1 MSITVRT
8 QSELE
13 SAIKQ
18 GVKSIII
25 QGALAE
31 EFKAKIK
38 KQKRRKRAAA
48 GGALAAGA
56 IAVGSI
62 LAAPVTGGI
71 SMFGLLPAAGTAAA
85 TAAGTAAVT
94 ITGTEIIVGL
104 GLILSG
110 SLAAYA
116 ISKGYKKVSFRPDG
130 TVILE
135 RD

>member
-38 KQKRRKRAAA
+38 KQKRKKKIAA

-71 SMFGLLPAAGTAAA
+71 SVFGLLPAAGTAA
-85 TAAGTAAVT
+85 TSAAVT
-94 ITGTEIIVGL
+94 ITGTDIIAGL
-104 GLILSG
+104 GLILGG

>member
-38 KQKRRKRAAA
+38 KQKRKKKIAA

-71 SMFGLLPAAGTAAA
+71 SVFGLLPAAGAAA
-85 TAAGTAAVT
+85 TSAAVT
-94 ITGTEIIVGL
+94 ITGAEIIAGL
-104 GLILSG
+104 GLILGG

>member
-1 MSITVRT
+1 MSSITVRT

-38 KQKRRKRAAA
+38 KQKRKKKIAA
-48 GGALAAGA
+48 GGALAAVA

-71 SMFGLLPAAGTAAA
+71 SVFGLLPAAGTAA
-85 TAAGTAAVT
+85 TSAAVT
-94 ITGTEIIVGL
+94 ITGTEIIAGL
-104 GLILSG
+104 GLILGG

>member
-62 LAAPVTGGI
+62 LAAPATGGI
-71 SMFGLLPAAGTAAA
+71 SLFGLLPATGTAAA
-85 TAAGTAAVT
+85 AAGTAAVT
-94 ITGTEIIVGL
+94 ITGTEIIAGL
-104 GLILSG
+104 GLILGG

>member
-31 EFKAKIK
+31 EFKTKIK
-38 KQKRRKRAAA
+38 KQKRKKKIAA
-48 GGALAAGA
+48 GGALAAGTIA
-56 IAVGSI
+56 IGSI

-71 SMFGLLPAAGTAAA
+71 SVFGLLPAAGTAA
-85 TAAGTAAVT
+85 TSAAVT
-94 ITGTEIIVGL
+94 ITGTDIIAGL
-104 GLILSG
+104 GLIWGG

>member
-31 EFKAKIK
+31 EFKTKIK
-38 KQKRRKRAAA
+38 KQKRKKKIAA
-48 GGALAAGA
+48 GGALAAVA
-56 IAVGSI
+56 IAIGSI

-71 SMFGLLPAAGTAAA
+71 SVFGLLPAAGTAATSA
-85 TAAGTAAVT
+85 TVT
-94 ITGTEIIVGL
+94 ITGTDIIAGL
-104 GLILSG
+104 GLILGG

>member
-38 KQKRRKRAAA
+38 KQKSRKRAAA

-62 LAAPVTGGI
+62 LAAPATGGI
-71 SMFGLLPAAGTAAA
+71 SLFGLLPATGTAAA
-85 TAAGTAAVT
+85 A
-94 ITGTEIIVGL
+94 ITGTEIIAGL
-104 GLILSG
+104 GLILGG

>member
-13 SAIKQ
+13 LAIKQ

-38 KQKRRKRAAA
+38 KQKRKKKIAA
-48 GGALAAGA
+48 GGALVAGA

-71 SMFGLLPAAGTAAA
+71 SVFGLLPAAGAAA
-85 TAAGTAAVT
+85 TSAAVT
-94 ITGTEIIVGL
+94 ITGAEIIAGL
-104 GLILSG
+104 GLILGG

>member
-38 KQKRRKRAAA
+38 KQKRKKKIAA

-62 LAAPVTGGI
+62 LAAPATGGI
-71 SMFGLLPAAGTAAA
+71 SVFGLLPAAGTAA
-85 TAAGTAAVT
+85 TSAAVT
-94 ITGTEIIVGL
+94 ITGTEIIAGL
-104 GLILSG
+104 GLILGG

>member
-38 KQKRRKRAAA
+38 KQKRKKKIAA

-71 SMFGLLPAAGTAAA
+71 SMFGLLPAAGTAA
-85 TAAGTAAVT
+85 TSAAVT
-94 ITGTEIIVGL
+94 ITGTDIIAVL
-104 GLILSG
+104 GLILGG

>member
-1 MSITVRT
+1 MSSITVRT

-38 KQKRRKRAAA
+38 KQKRKKKIAA
-48 GGALAAGA
+48 GGALAAVA

-71 SMFGLLPAAGTAAA
+71 SVFGLLP
-85 TAAGTAAVT
+85 AAGTAAVT
-94 ITGTEIIVGL
+94 ITGTEIIAGL
-104 GLILSG
+104 GLILGG

>member
-38 KQKRRKRAAA
+38 KQKRKKKIAA
-48 GGALAAGA
+48 GGALAAVA

-71 SMFGLLPAAGTAAA
+71 SVFGLLPAAGTAA
-85 TAAGTAAVT
+85 TSAAVT
-94 ITGTEIIVGL
+94 ITGTEIIAGL
-104 GLILSG
+104 GLILGG

>member
-85 TAAGTAAVT
+85 TAAVT
-94 ITGTEIIVGL
+94 ITGTDLILLL
-104 GLILSG
+104 GLIFGG
-110 SLAAYA
+110 SLATYA

>member
-31 EFKAKIK
+31 EFKTKIK
-38 KQKRRKRAAA
+38 KQKRKKKIAA

-56 IAVGSI
+56 IAIGSI
-62 LAAPVTGGI
+62 LAAPVTDGI
-71 SMFGLLPAAGTAAA
+71 SVFGLLPAAGTAATSA
-85 TAAGTAAVT
+85 TVT
-94 ITGTEIIVGL
+94 ITGTDIIAGL
-104 GLILSG
+104 GLILGG

>member
-31 EFKAKIK
+31 EFKTKIK
-38 KQKRRKRAAA
+38 KQKRKKKIAA

-56 IAVGSI
+56 IAIGSI

-71 SMFGLLPAAGTAAA
+71 SVFGLLPAAGTAATSA
-85 TAAGTAAVT
+85 TVT
-94 ITGTEIIVGL
+94 ITGTDIIAGL
-104 GLILSG
+104 GLILGG

>member
-48 GGALAAGA
+48 GGALAAVA

-71 SMFGLLPAAGTAAA
+71 SLFGLLPATGTAA
-85 TAAGTAAVT
+85 AAGTAAVT
-94 ITGTEIIVGL
+94 ITGTEILAGL
-104 GLILSG
+104 GLILGG

>member
-31 EFKAKIK
+31 EFKTKIK
-38 KQKRRKRAAA
+38 KQKRKKKIAA

-56 IAVGSI
+56 IAIGSI

-71 SMFGLLPAAGTAAA
+71 SVFGLLPAAGTAATSA
-85 TAAGTAAVT
+85 TVT
-94 ITGTEIIVGL
+94 ITGTDIIAGL
-104 GLILSG
+104 GLIWGG

>member
-38 KQKRRKRAAA
+38 KQKRKKKIAA
-48 GGALAAGA
+48 GGALAAGTIA
-56 IAVGSI
+56 IGSI

-71 SMFGLLPAAGTAAA
+71 SVFGLLPAAGTAA
-85 TAAGTAAVT
+85 TSAAVT
-94 ITGTEIIVGL
+94 ITGTDIIAGL
-104 GLILSG
+104 GLILGG

>member
-48 GGALAAGA
+48 GGTIAAGA

-62 LAAPVTGGI
+62 LAAPATGGI
-71 SMFGLLPAAGTAAA
+71 SLFGLLPATGTAAA
-85 TAAGTAAVT
+85 A
-94 ITGTEIIVGL
+94 ITGTDIIAVL
-104 GLILSG
+104 GLILGG

>member
-1 MSITVRT
+1 MSSITVRT

-71 SMFGLLPAAGTAAA
+71 SMFGLLPAAGTAA
-85 TAAGTAAVT
+85 VT
-94 ITGTEIIVGL
+94 ITGTEIIAGL
-104 GLILSG
+104 GLILGG